1 VATHEPI
8 GQWWASVPSER
19 WPAKGTPE
27 RQGIEKNWREPY
39 GDRINEVVFIGTHMD
54 RSAIEKAW
62 KDMHLNF
69 TETRKGMKGW
79 GTLKD
84 PFPSWDRT
92 EELVRT

>member
-1 VATHEPI
+1 
-8 GQWWASVPSER
+8 
-19 WPAKGTPE
+19 
-27 RQGIEKNWREPY
+27 
-39 GDRINEVVFIGTHMD
+39 MD

-92 EELVRT
+92 EEMVTT